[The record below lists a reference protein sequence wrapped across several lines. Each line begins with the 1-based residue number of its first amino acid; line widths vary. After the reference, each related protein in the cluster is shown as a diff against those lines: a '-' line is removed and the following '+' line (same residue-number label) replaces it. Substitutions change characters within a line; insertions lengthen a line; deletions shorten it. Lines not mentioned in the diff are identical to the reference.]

1 MANGSIDG
9 RPKTAR
15 SIRGDVIDDNLA
27 IAINIKWLG
36 QFLVLVGG
44 LLYAAWRIENRITV
58 LEQRMAEANDQ
69 ISELV
74 SKHISEERIRYD
86 KMEEELQWYQKELG
100 LNLNPLSWKKKG
112 KKVIGFMEVC
122 AKIESIIMGNGK
134 N

>member
-1 MANGSIDG
+1 MANGSVDG
-9 RPKTAR
+9 KPKTAR
-15 SIRGDVIDDNLA
+15 SIRGNVIDDNLA
-27 IAINIKWLG
+27 LNINIKWLG
-36 QFLVLVGG
+36 QLLVLMGG

-100 LNLNPLSWKKKG
+100 LNLNPLSWKKKR
-112 KKVIGFMEVC
+112 KRK
-122 AKIESIIMGNGK
+122 
-134 N
+134 

>member
-1 MANGSIDG
+1 MANGSVDG
-9 RPKTAR
+9 KPKTAR
-15 SIRGDVIDDNLA
+15 SIRGNVIDDNLA

-100 LNLNPLSWKKKG
+100 LNLNPLSWKKKR
-112 KKVIGFMEVC
+112 KRK
-122 AKIESIIMGNGK
+122 
-134 N
+134 

>member
-1 MANGSIDG
+1 MANGSVDG
-9 RPKTAR
+9 KPKTAR
-15 SIRGDVIDDNLA
+15 SIRGNVIDDNLA

-100 LNLNPLSWKKKG
+100 LNLNPLSWKRKK
-112 KKVIGFMEVC
+112 KKS
-122 AKIESIIMGNGK
+122 K
-134 N
+134 

>member
-9 RPKTAR
+9 KPKTAR

-27 IAINIKWLG
+27 LSINIKWLG
-36 QFLVLVGG
+36 QLLVLVGG
-44 LLYAAWRIENRITV
+44 LVYAAWRVENRITV

-100 LNLNPLSWKKKG
+100 LNLNPLSWKRKK
-112 KKVIGFMEVC
+112 KKS
-122 AKIESIIMGNGK
+122 K
-134 N
+134 

>member
-1 MANGSIDG
+1 MANGSVSG
-9 RPKTAR
+9 KPKTAR
-15 SIRGDVIDDNLA
+15 SIRGNVIDDNLA

-69 ISELV
+69 ISKLV

-100 LNLNPLSWKKKG
+100 LNLNPLSWKKKR
-112 KKVIGFMEVC
+112 KRK
-122 AKIESIIMGNGK
+122 
-134 N
+134 

>member
-1 MANGSIDG
+1 MANGSVDG
-9 RPKTAR
+9 KPKTAR
-15 SIRGDVIDDNLA
+15 SIRGNVIDDNLA

-100 LNLNPLSWKKKG
+100 LNLNPLSWRKNKRKK
-112 KKVIGFMEVC
+112 
-122 AKIESIIMGNGK
+122 
-134 N
+134 